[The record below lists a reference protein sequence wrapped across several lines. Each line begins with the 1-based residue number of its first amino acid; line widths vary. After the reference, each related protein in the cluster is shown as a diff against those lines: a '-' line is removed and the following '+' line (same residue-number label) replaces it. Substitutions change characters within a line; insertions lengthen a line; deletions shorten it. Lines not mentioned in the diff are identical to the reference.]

1 MMKKVYIS
9 ADYSENHGDRDVVK
23 ELNRFAK
30 DHRYLLEFIDM
41 AEVASGSV
49 AKDNPDCRPCDL
61 KQEFNC
67 QINSSSAVIFVVG
80 DKTASRIAGS
90 GCNRN
95 GSDWWNCSCTP
106 YKLNANGS
114 KTCKVTST
122 TSAGDDV
129 GSINSYAYLQHE
141 FRQAVKRGKQIII
154 VYNSKI
160 KKESWLPTYMQEY
173 ADQAQP
179 FWIEDNCGNR
189 HGNYDYLKRELL

>member
-1 MMKKVYIS
+1 MKRVYIS
-9 ADYSENHGDRDVVK
+9 ADYSENYGDRDVVE

-41 AEVASGSV
+41 AQVASGSV
-49 AKDNPDCRPCDL
+49 TKNNPDCRPCDL
-61 KQEFNC
+61 KQEFNR
-67 QINSSSAVIFVVG
+67 QINSSSVVIFVVG

-95 GSDWWNCSCTP
+95 GSDGGNCSCTP
-106 YKLNANGS
+106 YKQNANGS

-122 TSAGDDV
+122 ISAGDDV

-154 VYNSKI
+154 LYNSKI

-173 ADQAQP
+173 ANQAQP
-179 FWIEDNCGNR
+179 FWVEDYRGNL